1 MQSVEPPQPASR
13 RHTTNEMKSHQ
24 RRPASRQLY
33 VSDQCAERH
42 GSAQHSGHTLETNRA
57 QIPTFSPS
65 GLMFPLVVSSANVY
79 RPNKSELIAAW
90 AMDAAATV
98 QVLTRHPLACGVLK
112 LYAEGC

>member
-1 MQSVEPPQPASR
+1 
-13 RHTTNEMKSHQ
+13 MKSHQ

-79 RPNKSELIAAW
+79 RPNKSELIAVWDMA
-90 AMDAAATV
+90 AAATV
-98 QVLTRHPLACGVLK
+98 QVFTRHPLACGVLK

>member
-1 MQSVEPPQPASR
+1 MQNVEPPQPASR

-33 VSDQCAERH
+33 VSDH

-90 AMDAAATV
+90 AMAAAATV
-98 QVLTRHPLACGVLK
+98 QVFTRHPLACGVLK